1 MMLIII
7 LLFTLDII
15 YSTDAS
21 GLKQTNALNEY
32 FKSHL
37 TEESQLPGGKPVG
50 YLQAWSR
57 IWTWD
62 YREQIQLAVRAG
74 RQLGASEL
82 QVQRSNRSAMLPL
95 PNI

>member
-7 LLFTLDII
+7 PLFSLVII
-15 YSTDAS
+15 FSTDAS

-37 TEESQLPGGKPVG
+37 TEESQLLGGKPVG

-62 YREQIQLAVRAG
+62 YPRTNP
-74 RQLGASEL
+74 ASGQGGTSTWGL
-82 QVQRSNRSAMLPL
+82 RIASPAL
-95 PNI
+95 